1 MLRYTF
7 DFFFHFQGGSSNE
20 EDLKYHV
27 LHYEI
32 LKKNDSVGWNDG
44 FSNSRSIAYSIFAKD
59 MIQEL
64 VRAFTICFVIIYCL
78 R

>member
-1 MLRYTF
+1 MIFL
-7 DFFFHFQGGSSNE
+7 HFQGGGSNE

-32 LKKNDSVGWNDG
+32 LKKNGSVGWDDG
-44 FSNSRSIAYSIFAKD
+44 FSNSRSIAYSIFVKNT
-59 MIQEL
+59 IEEL
-64 VRAFTICFVIIYCL
+64 VIVFTFRFIIIYFL

>member
-1 MLRYTF
+1 MI
-7 DFFFHFQGGSSNE
+7 FFFHFQGGSSNE

>member
-1 MLRYTF
+1 MI
-7 DFFFHFQGGSSNE
+7 FFHFQGGSRNE

-32 LKKNDSVGWNDG
+32 LKKNGSVGWHDG
-44 FSNSRSIAYSIFAKD
+44 FSNSRSIAYSIFVKNT
-59 MIQEL
+59 IEEL
-64 VRAFTICFVIIYCL
+64 VIVFTVRFVIIYFL